1 MIRALRAQIF
11 PPQAKSCI
19 HSCFGFICLLQGYG
33 YLDEISAV
41 YGLIWQNP
49 KLIASILY
57 RIALNKYEEPYGF
70 FFLKNGFQ
78 KVWDTIVEKELKNNI
93 HYNVDIQSIKRT
105 QNNVDL
111 LIWNN
116 SKLIT
121 QKCDWMVFTPP
132 LEEFLRLTYNDSDKS
147 EYNLF
152 ATQYNTYFTASLFNS
167 KKAARKTP
175 YNVYMENVL
184 AKKNNAVMEDWDQ
197 LGALIPDIYNS
208 TSVDQQYAHNTS
220 ALRTASVLQLGRN
233 ASDIP
238 TLNAILLKHYKDLG
252 AEEED
257 IIETIIWPYF
267 HRWNPADMEKG
278 TIWDVFDIQG
288 KARTWFAG
296 RHFLVLFMFF

>member
-1 MIRALRAQIF
+1 
-11 PPQAKSCI
+11 
-19 HSCFGFICLLQGYG
+19 
-33 YLDEISAV
+33 
-41 YGLIWQNP
+41 
-49 KLIASILY
+49 
-57 RIALNKYEEPYGF
+57 
-70 FFLKNGFQ
+70 
-78 KVWDTIVEKELKNNI
+78 
-93 HYNVDIQSIKRT
+93 
-105 QNNVDL
+105 
-111 LIWNN
+111 
-116 SKLIT
+116 
-121 QKCDWMVFTPP
+121 MVFTPP

-147 EYNLF
+147 EDNLF
-152 ATQYNTYFTASLFNS
+152 STQYNTYFTASLFNS

-197 LGALIPDIYNS
+197 LGALIPDIYNN

-252 AEEED
+252 ADEED

-296 RHFLVLFMFF
+296 RHFLALFMFF